1 MRRSLA
7 LFLLA
12 SILLSPIPFCGWIQQ
27 WIQPTVTEVP
37 ETEVAEFGDAP
48 DPGFPSL
55 LASNGLRTLD
65 PSSFWLGGFD
75 APGATLEGD
84 AKTTDMDE
92 QDDGL
97 LELLE
102 HKPGKVSLT
111 FQAAK
116 SEQAQAGVVYFNL
129 WADTNNDGRWQD
141 SVGLSDTP
149 IKEWVVE
156 NQAISLAPGKTA
168 QIEAEFPQ
176 VAGALEHWIRA
187 ALTDTPISAVEP
199 YVTGQYQMG
208 EVEDYHIL
216 PPYAWGIECDP
227 DQYEPRD
234 PHRLVI
240 LHGTGGSFDIAD
252 PTFTAEKLEVR
263 SVKGS
268 GEDPEAKDIVVVPG
282 LKAGLGDIAD
292 PALHVESTRT
302 HSLAGGRVSVDYTID
317 LTVEGPL
324 GVKTLTCEVTVNHPG
339 VVINAAGGYTII
351 VVGPLQ
357 VATGE
362 PFVVTIQVFDRN
374 GNPAPEGSV
383 FSASFG
389 DPPSDQKA
397 THASGKLDA
406 EGRITLTLGVNWPA
420 GNIEI
425 LYLSLFGGTVKGP
438 VISVID

>member
-1 MRRSLA
+1 MRKLPA
-7 LFLLA
+7 LFLLT

-27 WIQPTVTEVP
+27 WIQPTGTAVP

-84 AKTTDMDE
+84 AKTTDLDE

-102 HKPGKVSLT
+102 HKPGEVSLT

-116 SEQAQAGVVYFNL
+116 SEQAQDGVVYFNL
-129 WADTNNDGRWQD
+129 WSDTNNDGRWQD
-141 SVGLSDTP
+141 FVGPSDTP
-149 IKEWVVE
+149 VKEWVVE

-168 QIEAEFPQ
+168 RIEADFPQ

-187 ALTDTPISAVEP
+187 ALTNTPINAVEP
-199 YVTGQYQMG
+199 YVTGQYPMG

-263 SVKGS
+263 NVKGA
-268 GEDPEAKDIVVVPG
+268 GEDPDAKDIVVIPG
-282 LKAGLGDIAD
+282 PDDGPGPIAN
-292 PALHVESTRT
+292 PALRVLSTNV
-302 HSLAGGRVSVDYTID
+302 HSLVGGDASVEYSID
-317 LTVEGPL
+317 LTVKGPL
-324 GVKTLTCEVTVNHPG
+324 GTKTLTCEVTVNHPG
-339 VVINAAGGYTII
+339 VVVNAAGGYT
-351 VVGPLQ
+351 VSYGGPLQ
-357 VATGE
+357 VTTGK
-362 PFVVTIQVFDRN
+362 PFVVTVQVLDKDS
-374 GNPAPEGSV
+374 NPAPEGTV

-389 DPPSDQKA
+389 NRPSDQEA
-397 THASGKLDA
+397 THASGRLDK
-406 EGRITLTLGVNWPA
+406 EGRVTLALDVNWPG

-425 LYLSLFGGTVKGP
+425 LHLSLFGAVVKGP
-438 VISVID
+438 EILVMP